1 MCLAT
6 SNNLLLV
13 LQDAPKGFF
22 STKPR
27 SSGQPKNDAMT
38 LFFPTLH
45 PLSPVIF
52 ATATVV
58 AFVLLRS
65 YMFSFYCYTQREATP
80 TQKSARKWCFDLSR
94 LFARKMT
101 KGIHSCKPV
110 HWTAQ
115 YPLCMCNYF
124 VPEFIRICIYTDECP
139 SWLSLLHSDFRG
151 TLFRETS
158 ILFQWKLEEEG
169 KKA

>member
-38 LFFPTLH
+38 LFSPTLH

-58 AFVLLRS
+58 AFVLLRNS
-65 YMFSFYCYTQREATP
+65 RFTFHCYAQHETTL
-80 TQKSARKWCFDLSR
+80 TQKSAQK
-94 LFARKMT
+94 
-101 KGIHSCKPV
+101 
-110 HWTAQ
+110 
-115 YPLCMCNYF
+115 
-124 VPEFIRICIYTDECP
+124 
-139 SWLSLLHSDFRG
+139 
-151 TLFRETS
+151 
-158 ILFQWKLEEEG
+158 
-169 KKA
+169 